1 MSADS
6 PVVLVHGIT
15 ASTDWWRPTV
25 AALEPD
31 HDVHVVRLPGF
42 RYREAASWLG
52 EWQEEHG
59 LAGAAAC
66 HRRAQARDEFERASR
81 AWEQHKSEAN
91 GHAEDRWEPPGAGP
105 RATPGA
111 GPERKPCGAASPL
124 AAASAPRAGAPDPL
138 ASSDRRLKPS
148 LSRLSA

>member
-1 MSADS
+1 MSAGP

-31 HDVHVVRLPGF
+31 HDIHVVRLPGF

-59 LAGAAAC
+59 LNGAAVVGHSMGGTVALALAAERP
-66 HRRAQARDEFERASR
+66 HLVAKLALIAPAGIFSTQARRPD
-81 AWEQHKSEAN
+81 
-91 GHAEDRWEPPGAGP
+91 P
-105 RATPGA
+105 
-111 GPERKPCGAASPL
+111 PL
-124 AAASAPRAGAPDPL
+124 AGRQ
-138 ASSDRRLKPS
+138 
-148 LSRLSA
+148 

>member
-1 MSADS
+1 MSAGP

-59 LAGAAAC
+59 LNGASVVGHSMGGTVALALALAIFDRAFDARLFRHDVLRFSCDAALLPLLRCASQAVARAPTFRADCSLACQNTVSSSWEAGL
-66 HRRAQARDEFERASR
+66 E
-81 AWEQHKSEAN
+81 
-91 GHAEDRWEPPGAGP
+91 
-105 RATPGA
+105 
-111 GPERKPCGAASPL
+111 
-124 AAASAPRAGAPDPL
+124 
-138 ASSDRRLKPS
+138 
-148 LSRLSA
+148 